1 MVQILTFLIQLC
13 IIVRKDVCKRLSVGH
28 SIAAWLILSVIR
40 CLQTTP
46 HPPPPPT
53 SPSLSI
59 ACADAWLHSFL
70 VTICTP
76 PQECCRVWLTLSA
89 GAPDLQ
95 LSCLTPPHH
104 QTRYHRLPPTPTS
117 AARLTPPFV
126 QSDFTFITAQLVPM
140 PFIYCSCERIRA
152 ALLTQNGNA
161 DSASSTCG
169 WRGGYIRAARVAG
182 TTVPL
187 SNQEFQPANLS
198 GVFCM
203 ISLFFTHFNPVFEG
217 RSNLFFTEI
226 SENNE

>member
-1 MVQILTFLIQLC
+1 MFA
-13 IIVRKDVCKRLSVGH
+13 DHPS
-28 SIAAWLILSVIR
+28 S
-40 CLQTTP
+40 TT
-46 HPPPPPT
+46 PPT

-117 AARLTPPFV
+117 AAHLTPPFV
-126 QSDFTFITAQLVPM
+126 QSEFTFITAQLVPM
-140 PFIYCSCERIRA
+140 PFIYFSCERIRA

-169 WRGGYIRAARVAG
+169 WGGV
-182 TTVPL
+182 TSELLVLQVPQ
-187 SNQEFQPANLS
+187 SPYQTKSFSQQICQVSSA
-198 GVFCM
+198 
-203 ISLFFTHFNPVFEG
+203 
-217 RSNLFFTEI
+217 
-226 SENNE
+226 